1 MVDCSL
7 LAKGFHFGSDRRR
20 PSMQAGRDERP
31 MRVKSAAGNRSPG
44 HATDALATRVERR
57 GPVVFP
63 ALLLCD
69 FGHLAAEVVRL
80 EEAGAAAIHL
90 DIMDGVFVPQL
101 TYGQVVVE
109 AVRRAATVPVEVH
122 LMVAEPDRWLADYA
136 RLGADI
142 LTVHVEALPD
152 AARTLDT
159 IRRLGPRAHLSISPK
174 TPVDR
179 ALALLD
185 HCDGVLVMSVE
196 PGFGGQAFD
205 PAALGKLAALAKARS
220 DGHGHVRLC
229 VDGGISETTIG
240 PVAAAGA
247 EYIVAGSAV
256 IRSPDYAVAIRD
268 LERIA
273 GDAARAADHPP
284 RSLALDG

>member
-1 MVDCSL
+1 
-7 LAKGFHFGSDRRR
+7 
-20 PSMQAGRDERP
+20 MQAGRDKRP
-31 MRVKSAAGNRSPG
+31 MRVKSAAGNRSTG
-44 HATDALATRVERR
+44 HSADALAVRVERC
-57 GPVVFP
+57 GPVVLP

-69 FGHLAAEVVRL
+69 FGHLAAEVARL

-109 AVRRAATVPVEVH
+109 AVRRAAKVPIEVH
-122 LMVAEPDRWLADYA
+122 LMVADPDRWLADYA
-136 RLGADI
+136 RIGADI

-152 AARTLDT
+152 AAKTLDA
-159 IRRLGPRAHLSISPK
+159 IRHLGPRAHLAISPK
-174 TPVDR
+174 TSVER
-179 ALALLD
+179 AIALLD

-205 PAALGKLAALAKARS
+205 PAALAKLTALAGARA
-220 DGHGHVRLC
+220 DRHPHVRLC
-229 VDGGISETTIG
+229 VDGGISTATIG

-256 IRSPDYAVAIRD
+256 IKSPDYALAIRD
-268 LERIA
+268 LEQIA
-273 GDAARAADHPP
+273 GDAARAANHPP
-284 RSLALDG
+284 RSLSLDG